1 MFKIYNKF
9 IITII
14 IFFTFNSYSNVIY
27 DKKNIIIS
35 ELDLKYYKEFHYQK
49 FEEEISSTKA
59 LKNLVIIKK
68 VINNLKKKNPDFIE
82 RIDKNISKSLREQ
95 NIKSNTIIDIIRYF
109 NIKNEF
115 IYDYYYNF
123 FDIEELRY
131 LFNSFAEFELPISSN
146 NCLTILKLINV
157 KDNSQF
163 VKTYYENINSQDK
176 NYEIFIEDQ
185 KYNVCI
191 NTRLKNMIEKEIFR
205 FIELKIENNFERF
218 VYDHQK

>member
-123 FDIEELRY
+123 FDIEELGY
-131 LFNSFAEFELPISSN
+131 LFNSFDEFELPISSN

-157 KDNSQF
+157 KDNSEF

-191 NTRLKNMIEKEIFR
+191 NTRLKNMIEKEIFK

>member
-157 KDNSQF
+157 KDNSEF